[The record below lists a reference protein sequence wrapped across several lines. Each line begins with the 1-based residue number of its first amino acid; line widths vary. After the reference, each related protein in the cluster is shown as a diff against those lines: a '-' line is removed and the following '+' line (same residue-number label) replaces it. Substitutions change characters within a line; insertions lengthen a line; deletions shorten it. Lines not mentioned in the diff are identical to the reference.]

1 MIVKL
6 LIADDENFIR
16 NGLLSL
22 DWGKVGISEVYSA
35 ANGLEAKTLLSEF
48 DIDIVISD
56 IKMPGLSGLELSEY
70 LYKKSKDTIIILLT
84 GFIDFQYAKES
95 IRYKVFDYLL
105 KPIKPHELFSTVQRA
120 IQVLEQ
126 QKYKNQVVRKY
137 EDAVGSYN
145 TTMQILYGFGDMGA
159 QMMDILI
166 YIAKNYNQDLS
177 LNMLAER
184 YHFTAIY
191 LSRLIKKD
199 TGYSFIDILTSIRLM
214 NAVELLTEGKD
225 KINVIC
231 EKTGF
236 KDQRYFSQVFKKVFG
251 YTPGEYRKNE
261 NPVKVFTIIE
271 ILDLIS
277 MKKQLRGSMT

>member
-1 MIVKL
+1 MKL
-6 LIADDENFIR
+6 LIVDDESLIR

-22 DWGKVGISEVYSA
+22 EWEKAGISEVYSA
-35 ANGLEAKTLLSEF
+35 ANGLEAKTLLSEH

-70 LYKKSKDTIIILLT
+70 LYRTSKDTIIILLT
-84 GFIDFQYAKES
+84 GFSEFQYAKEA

-105 KPIKPHELFSTVQRA
+105 KPLKPHELFSTVQRA
-120 IQVLEQ
+120 IQVLAQ

-137 EDAVGSYN
+137 EDAVGAYN
-145 TTMQILYGFGDMGA
+145 TTEQILYGFGDIGA

-166 YIAKNYNQDLS
+166 YIAKHYNQDLF
-177 LNMLAER
+177 LNMLAEK
-184 YHFTAIY
+184 YHFTPVY

-214 NAVELLTEGKD
+214 NAVELLAEGKD
-225 KINVIC
+225 KINIIC

-251 YTPGEYRKNE
+251 YTPGEYRKNDR
-261 NPVKVFTIIE
+261 PAKAFTIIE

-277 MKKQLRGSMT
+277 MKKQIKE

>member
-1 MIVKL
+1 M
-6 LIADDENFIR
+6 
-16 NGLLSL
+16 
-22 DWGKVGISEVYSA
+22 
-35 ANGLEAKTLLSEF
+35 
-48 DIDIVISD
+48 
-56 IKMPGLSGLELSEY
+56 
-70 LYKKSKDTIIILLT
+70 
-84 GFIDFQYAKES
+84 
-95 IRYKVFDYLL
+95 
-105 KPIKPHELFSTVQRA
+105 
-120 IQVLEQ
+120 LEQ
-126 QKYKNQVVRKY
+126 QKYKNQVIRKY

-145 TTMQILYGFGDMGA
+145 TMKQIQYGFGDIGA

-184 YHFTAIY
+184 YHFTTIY

-214 NAVELLTEGKD
+214 NSVELLMEGKD
-225 KINVIC
+225 KINIIC

-251 YTPGEYRKNE
+251 YTPGEYRKIDKLA
-261 NPVKVFTIIE
+261 KVFTIIE

-277 MKKQLRGSMT
+277 VKKQFRD